1 MTDTE
6 HRPRL
11 PLTGQPRPRPAPT
24 GRSGGRPIP
33 TRRRRTGMRRRPT
46 WRRMLRKSTRIA
58 IVLIIGIPI
67 FAVSAGAAGV
77 RLLLFGDLPGTVPK
91 ERPPLVAIPAKLYD
105 TNGAPIGE
113 FRQFDLSVP
122 VTQDDI
128 PQVLK
133 DAVVAAEDHTFWT
146 HKGIDFE
153 GLSRAAVANYNE
165 ERVVQGGST
174 ITQQYVRAK
183 FLNNQQT
190 FERKLNEVLLATRV
204 ERELIEKLGSE
215 DAAKEEILFQYL
227 STTYF
232 GGGAYGVGAAAQTY
246 FRKPVKDLSASE
258 AATLVAMIPA
268 PSKYDP
274 RINPKVADERRVEVL
289 HQMRI
294 LTQEKAGQIDAD
306 NTDAFKTGLD
316 AQRAVG
322 DKFKG
327 ITQTEYE
334 DGVGKHLYLAAFG
347 APDRPF
353 TLFWPP
359 EKSDPGV
366 YPYFN
371 DYVRQYLLEKYGPDK
386 VYRGGL
392 VIETTIDPHLQ
403 QLADQSVAQ
412 ALNGTRPPLEMSLV
426 SMEPSTG
433 FVKALVGGRDF
444 TASQVNLALG
454 GITGMQ
460 PGSSFKPYTI
470 ARALEEGYGPDTVYN
485 ASGTWT
491 VPGCSGACT
500 VKGGAGGPID
510 MRAAT
515 AGSINTYFAQL
526 INDVGPNKVAELAHR
541 VGVSRI
547 ALNKSYGIS
556 LTLGAYEVS
565 PLDMAQGY
573 SVFANH
579 GVKADATPVKKV
591 TMADGTVLE
600 DNTGARGT
608 RVLSAPV
615 ADWTTDLM
623 TGVIKKGGTGER
635 ADIGRPAAGKTGS
648 AEHNKAAW
656 FVGYTPQ
663 LVAAIWMGY
672 SDAPK
677 PLLNINGF
685 GVVFGGTL
693 PALTWNRYMKAAMEG
708 QPAVPF
714 PEPGVLPAPSSGI
727 RKSNRQSFPN
737 VVKDCGGPCVVMP
750 SLTSP
755 PSTAAPAPDGQTVPP
770 STDETT
776 TTSEDPDAFPTTVT
790 TAARRG
796 QQPAPKQVPR

>member
-1 MTDTE
+1 MNDVD
-6 HRPRL
+6 RGSRL
-11 PLTGQPRPRPAPT
+11 PLTGRPRPRPAPGART
-24 GRSGGRPIP
+24 GSAGRSFGA
-33 TRRRRTGMRRRPT
+33 RRRRTGMRRRPA
-46 WRRMLRKSTRIA
+46 WRRMIRKSTRIA
-58 IVLIIGIPI
+58 IVLVIGIPI
-67 FAVSAGAAGV
+67 FAVTATAASM
-77 RLLLFGDLPGTVPK
+77 RLLLFGELPGTVPK
-91 ERPPLVAIPAKLYD
+91 EKPPLVAIPAKLFD

-122 VTQDDI
+122 VIPDDI

-146 HKGIDFE
+146 HKGIDLE

-183 FLNNQQT
+183 FLNNQKT

-204 ERELIEKLGSE
+204 ERELIDKLGSE
-215 DAAKEEILFQYL
+215 HAAKEEILFQYL

-246 FRKPVKDLSASE
+246 FRKPVKELDASE

-289 HQMRI
+289 RQMRT
-294 LTQEKAGQIDAD
+294 LTREKAGEIVAD
-306 NTDAFKTGLD
+306 STDAFKTGLD
-316 AQRAVG
+316 AQRAIS
-322 DKFKG
+322 DEFKG
-327 ITQTEYE
+327 LTQQEYE
-334 DGVGKHLYLAAFG
+334 TAVGKHLYLAAFG

-353 TLFWPP
+353 TLYWPP

-386 VYRGGL
+386 VYKGGM
-392 VIETTIDPHLQ
+392 VIETTIDPNLQ
-403 QLADQSVAQ
+403 KLADSAVAQ
-412 ALNGTRPPLEMSLV
+412 ALAGTGPPLEMSLV
-426 SMEPSTG
+426 SVEPSTG

-444 TASQVNLALG
+444 KASQVNLALG

-460 PGSSFKPYTI
+460 PGSSFKPFTI

-485 ASGTWT
+485 AGGTWT

-515 AGSINTYFAQL
+515 SGSINTYFAQL

-547 ALNKSYGIS
+547 SLNKTYGIS

-573 SVFANH
+573 AVFANH
-579 GVKADATPVKKV
+579 GVKADATPIKKI

-600 DNTGARGT
+600 DNTGPRGT

-623 TGVIKKGGTGER
+623 TGVIKRGGTGER

-663 LVAAIWMGY
+663 LVAAVWMGY

-693 PALTWNRYMKAAMEG
+693 PALTWKRFMGPAVEG
-708 QPAVPF
+708 QPVVPF

-727 RKSNRQSFPN
+727 RKSSRQSFPN

-750 SLTSP
+750 TLTSP
-755 PSTAAPAPDGQTVPP
+755 PSTAAPPPDGQAPP
-770 STDETT
+770 VSEESTT
-776 TTSEDPDAFPTTVT
+776 TTEPDPDAFPSTVT
-790 TAARRG
+790 TAARRE
-796 QQPAPKQVPR
+796 QRLR